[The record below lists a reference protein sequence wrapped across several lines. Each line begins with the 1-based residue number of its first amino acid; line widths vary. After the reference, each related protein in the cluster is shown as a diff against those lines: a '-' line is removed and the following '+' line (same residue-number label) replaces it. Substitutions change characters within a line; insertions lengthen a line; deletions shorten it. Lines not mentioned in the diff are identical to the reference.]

1 MNFLK
6 AFVKY
11 IARVI
16 TMITILMILI
26 VVGVSIY
33 TYSQGNKEENRLE
46 HLNSLADKF
55 NNNLYLGT
63 YLNLFQKVYQ
73 ETKDNTIILYKTK
86 KAIQLESNQIDMNE
100 YIILQNMGDK
110 YKIYDELNKRVTQ
123 KKNIKMPDIEKI
135 VDFDNYVEVKESYLE
150 MIKELESLRK
160 VNNLPY
166 QFNNIFLMLNI
177 MQGFDVEYDG
187 SKPEVEKSI
196 YDTVADFLEESWS
209 ILKWVLIILFFSAI
223 LNIMTGE
230 KVLGFN
236 RDTKKREPKG
246 PLVSTLEDDEEP
258 KPTQKIV
265 AEDKSIKTRE
275 KKKNIRDEKEI
286 GEVNLVIDDLT
297 DFRDRKKKIV
307 FKDGKYICDVNVFS
321 SSHKANTFDEL
332 VKILEYHYAK
342 ESIIF
347 TITKY

>member
-1 MNFLK
+1 
-6 AFVKY
+6 
-11 IARVI
+11 
-16 TMITILMILI
+16 
-26 VVGVSIY
+26 
-33 TYSQGNKEENRLE
+33 
-46 HLNSLADKF
+46 
-55 NNNLYLGT
+55 
-63 YLNLFQKVYQ
+63 
-73 ETKDNTIILYKTK
+73 
-86 KAIQLESNQIDMNE
+86 
-100 YIILQNMGDK
+100 
-110 YKIYDELNKRVTQ
+110 
-123 KKNIKMPDIEKI
+123 
-135 VDFDNYVEVKESYLE
+135 

>member
-135 VDFDNYVEVKESYLE
+135 VDFDNYVEVKESYL
-150 MIKELESLRK
+150 
-160 VNNLPY
+160 
-166 QFNNIFLMLNI
+166 
-177 MQGFDVEYDG
+177 
-187 SKPEVEKSI
+187 
-196 YDTVADFLEESWS
+196 
-209 ILKWVLIILFFSAI
+209 
-223 LNIMTGE
+223 
-230 KVLGFN
+230 
-236 RDTKKREPKG
+236 
-246 PLVSTLEDDEEP
+246 
-258 KPTQKIV
+258 
-265 AEDKSIKTRE
+265 
-275 KKKNIRDEKEI
+275 
-286 GEVNLVIDDLT
+286 
-297 DFRDRKKKIV
+297 
-307 FKDGKYICDVNVFS
+307 
-321 SSHKANTFDEL
+321 
-332 VKILEYHYAK
+332 
-342 ESIIF
+342 
-347 TITKY
+347 